1 MQKNGESKALTT
13 EQPAISP
20 QTESA
25 KTQFLA
31 LLVPVTLGAYLLIT
45 STVHLSETLWK
56 FDVKR
61 ILELCLLPL
70 IFSVVLF
77 SPGLKAAFQ
86 HQISRLPKWMAWAL
100 GAIVVLGV
108 ISAVHNSSST
118 WSLIYSLSEVALL
131 SMLGVAVFCVAAC
144 RSAAGTLFD
153 QTTVVLLAMVGLT
166 VGLQEL
172 LGVLAALSEGLE
184 FHPRIALLHF
194 SWPRFYNQIQA
205 WSMPVIAAL
214 PLLFPGKPLA
224 KLLCASALALEW
236 YVVIA
241 TGARGT
247 AVGVI
252 FAVLIALVL
261 FPRIRKTMILYQG
274 IGLLAGVL
282 IYAAV
287 AFGHQ
292 ALPTNSAVSAANTD
306 TLSEPAPYSVD
317 RNQNQSTDEE
327 KAKSIALQ
335 KMGESSGDFMEP
347 ITGQRMW
354 TSSGRTAMWRG
365 SIEDAK
371 SYPLLGIGPMN
382 YACKGP
388 TYRAGHPHSFPL
400 QFLSEWGTPAF
411 LLLLA
416 IGAYAAFAL
425 VRALRKPGSTAS
437 ESPELAAYFA
447 TGVLS
452 ALILSGVDGVFIMPE
467 SQVAGV
473 LVGGAL
479 LGMFSGGRGAATAA
493 FPNGTLRNGSTL
505 VLLLALG
512 ISFAFLVFA
521 EHEIRVSAER
531 LEQTELMD
539 RGIPRLWQNGKVCV
553 LYQ

>member
-1 MQKNGESKALTT
+1 MAT
-13 EQPAISP
+13 EQQVISP
-20 QTESA
+20 EAVST

-31 LLVPVTLGAYLLIT
+31 LLIPVTLGAYLLIT
-45 STVHLSETLWK
+45 STTDLSDTMWK

-61 ILELCLLPL
+61 VLELCLLPL
-70 IFSVVLF
+70 IFCVVLF
-77 SPGLKAAFQ
+77 SPGLRTAFQ
-86 HQISRLPKWMAWAL
+86 HQVSRIPRWMSWAL
-100 GAIVVLGV
+100 VAIVVLGV
-108 ISAVHNSSST
+108 ISAIHKSTST

-131 SMLGVAVFCVAAC
+131 SLLGIAVFCVAAC
-144 RSAAGTLFD
+144 RSVAGTLFD
-153 QTTVVLLAMVGLT
+153 QIAVVLLAMVGLT

-172 LGVLAALSEGLE
+172 LGVLAALNEGLE

-247 AVGVI
+247 TVGVI

-261 FPRIRKTMILYQG
+261 FPRIRKTLILYQG
-274 IGLLAGVL
+274 VGLLAGAL

-287 AFGHQ
+287 ALGHQ
-292 ALPTNSAVSAANTD
+292 TLPSNPAVSAANTD
-306 TLSEPAPYSVD
+306 TLSEPALSASED
-317 RNQNQSTDEE
+317 NQTQATEEE

-335 KMGESSGDFMEP
+335 NMGESSGDFMEP

-365 SIEDAK
+365 SIEDTK
-371 SYPLLGIGPMN
+371 SHPVLGIGPMN

-388 TYRAGHPHSFPL
+388 INRAGHPHSFPL
-400 QFLSEWGTPAF
+400 QFLSEWGIPAF
-411 LLLLA
+411 LLLLS

-425 VRALRKPGSTAS
+425 VRALRQSGSATS
-437 ESPELAAYFA
+437 DNPELAAYFA
-447 TGVLS
+447 TGVLA

-467 SQVAGV
+467 SQVSGL

-479 LGMFSGGRGAATAA
+479 LGMFSWPRSTASATL
-493 FPNGTLRNGSTL
+493 PSGILRHGTTL

-512 ISFAFLVFA
+512 ISSAFLVFA
-521 EHEIRVSAER
+521 KHEISVSAER
-531 LEQTELMD
+531 FEQTEPMD